1 MPARAAACLLAVA
14 AAATVSAPSP
24 CAGFVLLRVDGRAPR
39 LHGAWRRSVGEMPP
53 DAAPLVAT
61 RGWHQDPATRARAAG
76 SSLPDLVA
84 PASVGAAE
92 GAGAFAQCCRACS
105 EWRALEPQLGALERQ
120 LAAGHARS
128 DVVAA
133 ALAAARRVVLRPALL
148 AALELRDWRSGG
160 GGRVRGDESMQAGYE
175 AAVLLWS
182 REGWEQARDLLQQEA
197 DPPPTADL
205 VRHFRATMRAV
216 VGDVEDSYVETFTPA
231 QEALPQG
238 EGARYRAQAV
248 TVDLSSAPVPDPAG
262 ASSLRQFFRVA
273 RDLLTGKV
281 RKREWLRTALAG
293 LLTRALSRRTAA
305 PQLAVDM
312 RSPAADA
319 PVGAAEDV
327 QLGASVVGVV
337 GAVGAGGED
346 SVSSVGLGHAAMP
359 APAATELVEDELPE
373 LLIVPQRNGILSY
386 DTRDPEQAAAAMAA
400 VRRCNQPVVLKHVG
414 QAQGWRA
421 LQSWTLQRLASEFA
435 PAPPHS
441 PTRPH
446 LQPPRRWST
455 CAWRAVPTFSS
466 ATASTRSSATDS
478 LCPQARRARCPCPS
492 ILRAFAL
499 TEARAAWSRCSMVTM
514 SACTSSRTRTHLLK
528 SQCPATFSKV
538 SALLHVLYQINVP
551 PVASVHTFSL
561 VLSALTYL
569 VFFAVSS

>member
-1 MPARAAACLLAVA
+1 MSVAIFPTNFRANHFYTEPAGGRTMPARAAACLLAVA

-281 RKREWLRTALAG
+281 RKREWLRSALAG

-435 PAPPHS
+435 PAPP
-441 PTRPH
+441 P
-446 LQPPRRWST
+446 L
-455 CAWRAVPTFSS
+455 ANS
-466 ATASTRSSATDS
+466 ATSAAAAPLVNVRLAGS
-478 LCPQARRARCPCPS
+478 PN
-492 ILRAFAL
+492 IL
-499 TEARAAWSRCSMVTM
+499 
-514 SACTSSRTRTHLLK
+514 
-528 SQCPATFSKV
+528 QCNRQHPLIRNGQF
-538 SALLHVLYQINVP
+538 VP
-551 PVASVHTFSL
+551 PSQTRQMPVSEYLARIRADRGAGGLESLLYGHDERLYLQSHAYTLSQKSVPCYFL
-561 VLSALTYL
+561 
-569 VFFAVSS
+569 